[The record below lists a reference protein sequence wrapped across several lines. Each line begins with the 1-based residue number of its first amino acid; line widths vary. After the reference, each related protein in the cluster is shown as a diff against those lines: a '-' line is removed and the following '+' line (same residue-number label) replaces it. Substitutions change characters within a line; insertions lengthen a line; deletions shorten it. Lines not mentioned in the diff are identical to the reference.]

1 MEEIADRGAAAAT
14 VRIEESV
21 DGTWIVLLDGAVV
34 ASGLSNAAAWR
45 EADRGNEQGQP
56 NQAGTL
62 ACR

>member
-45 EADRGNEQGQP
+45 EADRGNEP
-56 NQAGTL
+56 RPA
-62 ACR
+62 

>member
-34 ASGLSNAAAWR
+34 ASGLSNAAARR
-45 EADRGNEQGQP
+45 EADRGNEP
-56 NQAGTL
+56 RPA
-62 ACR
+62 